1 MVKEEISKAV
11 QETMSEQFKDPQT
24 KQMAD
29 EYLQWV
35 KDSAEVGW
43 YLVPQIQS
51 RVNNNCYQLSPQYSP
66 NDPTR
71 QNEMWLIGEY

>member
-1 MVKEEISKAV
+1 MCSSLPPLQLLGTTVESVVKEEISKAV

-35 KDSAEVGW
+35 KDSAEVGG
-43 YLVPQIQS
+43 V
-51 RVNNNCYQLSPQYSP
+51 
-66 NDPTR
+66 
-71 QNEMWLIGEY
+71 

>member
-1 MVKEEISKAV
+1 VCSSLPPLQLLGTTAESVVKEEISKAV

-35 KDSAEVGW
+35 KDSAEVGG
-43 YLVPQIQS
+43 V
-51 RVNNNCYQLSPQYSP
+51 
-66 NDPTR
+66 
-71 QNEMWLIGEY
+71 